1 MKWIESRASPRAAI
15 ARRGHPAP
23 NRANG
28 GSARFADGG
37 AEAAGARPK
46 RRAGRKTRQK
56 YGRRYGCAILRRKWH
71 PVRNIAYGFDP
82 GLPHGG
88 IGGFDGLCSLFGG
101 EAFSHLRHGTGK
113 PRKTAPFGDHPQQ
126 IGEFEVT
133 VGIDQPRSE
142 HPGIK
147 LGAGT
152 PVGLGTRPDGEDTA
166 VGRNPDQGIA
176 EQAPAVS
183 KAG

>member
-1 MKWIESRASPRAAI
+1 MAEQRQQVLGRSGAQAEKLDKSTVGDTA
-15 ARRGHPAP
+15 
-23 NRANG
+23 
-28 GSARFADGG
+28 ARF
-37 AEAAGARPK
+37 
-46 RRAGRKTRQK
+46 
-56 YGRRYGCAILRRKWH
+56 YGESGI

-142 HPGIK
+142 HPRHKTRCRDSGRARDTSRRRGYGRRPQPRPGDC
-147 LGAGT
+147 GAG
-152 PVGLGTRPDGEDTA
+152 
-166 VGRNPDQGIA
+166 
-176 EQAPAVS
+176 PAVS